1 MLALVIWAICNAA
14 KGGPGY
20 TMEVY
25 QESTGVYFEHLGHVT
40 LSHTSWTIIVYVLLS
55 FIDKEMFNL
64 EQYVRY
70 KEETCSKMIVRNWTV
85 CNHFGEIMAYK
96 LRHIKTTRQ
105 LLFEI
110 VQVKN
115 ENSRQARG
123 LFNFVGKVSKT
134 LFGTLDDDDAQ
145 LYHEHIERL
154 KQGTTTLTQLMKQ
167 QLKIVK
173 SVLCTFNETL
183 TDVEY
188 NEIKMAEGLK
198 QLQRHVNTF
207 GTQLEN
213 TTYLLSLKIAI
224 ESHIAKA
231 LDASQAVHRT
241 LDLLVESL
249 AKAKEGTL
257 SPRVMSP
264 VLLLDTLKNGVSS
277 FPPRYYSSFPVE

>member
-1 MLALVIWAICNAA
+1 LLEIGQRVII
-14 KGGPGY
+14 
-20 TMEVY
+20 
-25 QESTGVYFEHLGHVT
+25 
-40 LSHTSWTIIVYVLLS
+40 
-55 FIDKEMFNL
+55 L
-64 EQYVRY
+64 E
-70 KEETCSKMIVRNWTV
+70 
-85 CNHFGEIMAYK
+85 K
-96 LRHIKTTRQ
+96 LRLTNSDTKNTRQ

-110 VQVKN
+110 VQVKT

-123 LFNFVGKVSKT
+123 LFNFVGKVSKA

-154 KQGTTTLTQLMKQ
+154 EQGTTTLTQLMKQ
-167 QLKIVK
+167 QLMIVK

-188 NEIKMAEGLK
+188 NELKMAEGLN

-224 ESHIAKA
+224 DSHIAKA
-231 LDASQAVHRT
+231 LDASQAVQRT

-249 AKAKEGTL
+249 ARAKEGTL
-257 SPRVMSP
+257 PPRVMSP
-264 VLLLDTLKNGVSS
+264 ALLLATLRNGVSS
-277 FPPRYYSSFPVE
+277 FPPDTTLPFPLSKDYLFLLYQLSDVCVYTYKKRLGYVISVPLVNKRSFTAWRMVPLPLPVDQDHFVYI